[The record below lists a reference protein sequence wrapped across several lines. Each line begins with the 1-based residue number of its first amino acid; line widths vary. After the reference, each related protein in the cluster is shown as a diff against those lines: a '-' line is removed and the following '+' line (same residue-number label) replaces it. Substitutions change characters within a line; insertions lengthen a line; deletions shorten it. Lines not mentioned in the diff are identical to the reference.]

1 MGDVDGGF
9 VSGELLLRSDAD
21 NARSL
26 PAKLEERLRSSLSGR
41 AARRRAAS
49 SLRRIDVLRRAVR
62 SRVSASSVACACA
75 RARGD
80 FLVTHAARG
89 ERRGAREAAR
99 RERAYR
105 RDLDA
110 KLAALAV
117 RYGAVLV
124 AERRASAAREAEAD
138 CERRRALATLEAR
151 ARLAAFGLH
160 VEHETRGGVALRRL
174 GPADAQ
180 WARCRRAAAENAR
193 RGFFGADWHFGGL
206 EIVDVYKME
215 NRALLDDFQSRS
227 DALGK
232 KFAEKSGDGDDKPK
246 ANLKQV
252 KGLFCG
258 VPSECVARPRPR
270 RVRGGWR
277 TAPRA
282 QVERLCVYGLRD
294 DASQSKLERVFFD
307 DALISLSETP
317 AAPGAPG
324 RGSSS
329 PGVFGDADQAA
340 DDDDGAHFGAS
351 RTARASAARMR
362 SSRAT

>member
-232 KFAEKSGDGDDKPK
+232 KFAEKSGDGDEKPK

-270 RVRGGWR
+270 RVRGGL
-277 TAPRA
+277 ADGAARA
-282 QVERLCVYGLRD
+282 GRAALRLRAARRREPEQARARLLRRRAHLAERDARGARRAGPGVVVAGRLR
-294 DASQSKLERVFFD
+294 R
-307 DALISLSETP
+307 
-317 AAPGAPG
+317 
-324 RGSSS
+324 RGS
-329 PGVFGDADQAA
+329 GRRRRRRRALWRVEDCARQRRANVF
-340 DDDDGAHFGAS
+340 
-351 RTARASAARMR
+351 
-362 SSRAT
+362 